1 VLHLKVTENPAISL
15 KPTLYNFYKEG
26 GEDLKK
32 EEMKNELAGIL
43 NRIGALKFGTFKLTS
58 GEVSPY
64 YIDLRIVPSF
74 PDAFKRI
81 CELYLALIES
91 VVGADGFDRIAGIP
105 TAGIPFASITAYNL
119 KKPFLF
125 VRSTERQ
132 HGRGR
137 WVEGILL
144 PGDRVLLMDDL
155 VTKGGSI
162 LKSAEAV
169 RAEGGV
175 VTDAVVLLDREEN
188 GKSNLANNG
197 IKLHYLL
204 TTSELARK
212 LHDIDIITE
221 EQLDTVLKQVKR
233 K

>member
-1 VLHLKVTENPAISL
+1 M
-15 KPTLYNFYKEG
+15 
-26 GEDLKK
+26 DLEK
-32 EEMKNELAGIL
+32 EEMKAELGKIL
-43 NRIGALKFGTFKLTS
+43 NKIGALKFGTFKLTS
-58 GEVSPY
+58 GDVSPY

-81 CELYLALIES
+81 CNLYITLIIG

-105 TAGIPFASITAYNL
+105 TAGISFASIAAYQL
-119 KKPFLF
+119 KKPFLYI
-125 VRSTERQ
+125 RSTERQ

-155 VTKGGSI
+155 ITKGGSI

-169 RAEGGV
+169 RAEGGI

-188 GKSNLANNG
+188 GAANLAEKG
-197 IKLHYLL
+197 IKLHCLL
-204 TTSELARK
+204 SISELATK
-212 LHDIDIITE
+212 LYDMDAITKV
-221 EQLDTVLKQVKR
+221 QLSTILKQVKR
-233 K
+233 N